1 VKDRVSNDIGTKGQL
16 QNWSDINWKSVK
28 KRVRNLRRRTYRAK
42 QNGQWNKA
50 RSLMKLMLRSYS
62 NLLLSVRRVTQ
73 ENQGKKT
80 AGIDGQTAITPAQ
93 RVELVRVMLTHSLWQ
108 AKPARRVYIPK
119 ANGKQRPLGIPTV
132 KNRVAQ
138 AVVKNAL
145 EPVWEADFEANSYG
159 FRPGRSC
166 HDALEQ
172 SWIRLQKGMDTWLL
186 DADIKGAFDNI
197 SHEYILKSIGE
208 IPGREL
214 IKQWLK
220 AGYVEAEVFHETE
233 SGTPQGGIISPLLA
247 NIALNGMEK
256 LLTGYKTVKTYQCTK
271 RETGEEYIKKKKLG
285 KYGFIR
291 YADDFIVTARN
302 EEDIKAIIPIIQE
315 WLLERG
321 LELNKDKTNVVHIE
335 QGFNFLGFNVRHF
348 HDSCFIIPQKE
359 KVKDFLKEIRA
370 WLKAHPTIT
379 QKAVIAHLNPIIR
392 GWGNYYRHGVSQ
404 RVFSYVDHE
413 IWKSLWKWSLRRHS
427 ERVGKQK
434 GKGKEWVRKRYFKTI
449 NGNKWTFA
457 TTITNRR
464 GKEETIAI
472 CRLAKLPIER
482 HVKIKGTASPDDPTL
497 TRYWE
502 QRQTKTG
509 KIYWD
514 KGSKYYKLA
523 QNQDWKCPICGEHLF
538 NGEELHTHH
547 KIRVKEG
554 GMDSIDNLIHLHK
567 TCHKHIHTGKRS
579 VRQEA

>member
-1 VKDRVSNDIGTKGQL
+1 MKDRVSNDIGTKGQL

-271 RETGEEYIKKKKLG
+271 RETGEEYIKKK
-285 KYGFIR
+285 
-291 YADDFIVTARN
+291 
-302 EEDIKAIIPIIQE
+302 
-315 WLLERG
+315 
-321 LELNKDKTNVVHIE
+321 
-335 QGFNFLGFNVRHF
+335 
-348 HDSCFIIPQKE
+348 
-359 KVKDFLKEIRA
+359 
-370 WLKAHPTIT
+370 
-379 QKAVIAHLNPIIR
+379 
-392 GWGNYYRHGVSQ
+392 
-404 RVFSYVDHE
+404 
-413 IWKSLWKWSLRRHS
+413 
-427 ERVGKQK
+427 
-434 GKGKEWVRKRYFKTI
+434 
-449 NGNKWTFA
+449 
-457 TTITNRR
+457 
-464 GKEETIAI
+464 
-472 CRLAKLPIER
+472 
-482 HVKIKGTASPDDPTL
+482 
-497 TRYWE
+497 
-502 QRQTKTG
+502 
-509 KIYWD
+509 
-514 KGSKYYKLA
+514 
-523 QNQDWKCPICGEHLF
+523 
-538 NGEELHTHH
+538 
-547 KIRVKEG
+547 
-554 GMDSIDNLIHLHK
+554 
-567 TCHKHIHTGKRS
+567 
-579 VRQEA
+579 